1 MKLISYWHDT
11 ATAVDDFRRTPV
23 PPQVDVAVVGGG
35 FTGLSAALELAKKG
49 ASVALLEKNTIGW
62 GASGR
67 NGGMATTGLA
77 VGLGSAVQRYGKDR
91 AFEMFLEYDRAI
103 NTIEELV
110 DEHSIDCDF
119 ERHGKL
125 SLAYRPSHQEGLEKT
140 AELLREIPDYP
151 ELTVLDKDSIQ
162 TELGSTAYQGG
173 MVDPRGAGLHPQ
185 KFVNGLLRAAVAAGV
200 VVCEDAEVIGI
211 EGKNSPQR
219 IIQTT
224 RGKVSATEVL
234 VGTSGYTQQP
244 FGWLQRRVIPV
255 GSFIVVTEP
264 LSEDQVNR
272 ILPNRRQASDSK
284 MLTYYFRITPDNRL
298 LFGGRARFAMS
309 NPRSDVKSAQILKQA
324 ISEVFPYLRQARI
337 DYCWG
342 GLVDLMM
349 DQMVHSG
356 KRDGIHYSLGYSG
369 HGVQM
374 AAHNGR
380 EMARL
385 ILGETDRNL
394 WDDLAFPAVPGHFG
408 WPWFL
413 PFIGGAAKVIDTVR

>member
-1 MKLISYWHDT
+1 MKHISYWHDT
-11 ATAVDDFRRTPV
+11 ATPVDDHRRTAV
-23 PPQVDVAVVGGG
+23 PSTVDVAVIGGG

-77 VGLGSAVQRYGKDR
+77 LGLGTAVQRYGKQR

-103 NTIEELV
+103 NTIEDLV
-110 DEHSIDCDF
+110 REHAIDCDF
-119 ERHGKL
+119 KRSGKL
-125 SLAYRPSHQEGLEKT
+125 SLAYRPSHQAGLEKT
-140 AELLREIPDYP
+140 AELIREIPDYP
-151 ELTVLDKDSIQ
+151 ELTLLDKDSIH
-162 TELGSTAYQGG
+162 TELGSEAYQGG
-173 MVDPRGAGLHPQ
+173 LVDPRGAEIHPQ
-185 KFVNGLLRAAVAAGV
+185 KFVNGLLQAAESAGV
-200 VVCEDAEVIGI
+200 VICEDAEVLSVDGP
-211 EGKNSPQR
+211 NSPYRQVE
-219 IIQTT
+219 TT
-224 RGKVSATEVL
+224 RGSLLARDVF
-234 VGTSGYTQQP
+234 VGTSGYTEKP

-264 LSEDQVNR
+264 LTDEQVR
-272 ILPNRRQASDSK
+272 RVLPNRRQASDSK

-298 LFGGRARFAMS
+298 LFGGRARFAPS
-309 NPRSDVKSAQILKQA
+309 NPKSDVKSTQILHKA
-324 ISEVFPYLRQARI
+324 LSEVFPYLKHVRI
-337 DYCWG
+337 DYSWG
-342 GLVDLMM
+342 GMVDLMM

-356 KRDGIHYSLGYSG
+356 KHDGIYYSLGYSG

-385 ILGETDRNL
+385 ILGETDSNM
-394 WDDLAFPAVPGHFG
+394 WEDLAFPPVPGHFG

-413 PFIGGAAKVIDTVR
+413 PFIGGAAKVIDKVK